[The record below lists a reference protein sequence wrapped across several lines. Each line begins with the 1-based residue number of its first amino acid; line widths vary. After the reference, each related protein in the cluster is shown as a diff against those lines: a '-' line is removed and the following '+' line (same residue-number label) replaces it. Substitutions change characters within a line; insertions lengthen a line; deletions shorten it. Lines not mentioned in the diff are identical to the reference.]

1 MPYSLSN
8 LGKSF
13 TSTYNGGG
21 PVYIGNTRYGWDGIG
36 NVLEQD
42 FFSALIVSNCNQVG
56 FAEGN
61 SKLNSNF
68 SNQFTALSHNLLGD
82 PEMPMWTASPKTFS
96 PTISLN
102 GTTITVNPGSN
113 VNQACTICVMSASDG
128 GNTYFSVL
136 PPAIGTQTFTNVPTG
151 IPYFVTITSPNYIP
165 YFTSQGWPSTVYL
178 QDQTISTPMYI
189 NCQSLSA
196 GNDVTNTL
204 QEGNVNINSGAV
216 VSIIATENITLAPG
230 FIVNLGATFYFG
242 GKNSKIIPYSK

>member
-1 MPYSLSN
+1 MVVDQYTLEIQDM
-8 LGKSF
+8 G
-13 TSTYNGGG
+13 
-21 PVYIGNTRYGWDGIG
+21 RDGIG

-128 GNTYFSVL
+128 RNTYFSVL

-230 FIVNLGATFYFG
+230 FIVNLGATFFMLN
-242 GKNSKIIPYSK
+242 KNF